1 MDETKLPASTRRRD
15 AAAVAFA
22 MVLPTLVTV
31 AYCVVAP
38 RFGAPIQQATYAA
51 SKCFQFAFPLLW
63 VLFVQRERLR
73 LRRPT
78 SAGLRVGV
86 VFGLLI
92 MAAMFA
98 IYHGYL
104 KTSGL
109 FDDATGEIR
118 QKLAGFGVDNVVKY
132 IAFGAFYSV
141 CHSFLEEYYWR
152 WFVFRQL
159 QRLVRHWPAVLLS
172 SVGFMAHHVLVLGTF
187 FGWTSPAT
195 WLFSVSVAVGGAV
208 WAVIYHR
215 SGSIYSV
222 WASHFFVDAAIFIIG
237 YDLVRDVFA

>member
-1 MDETKLPASTRRRD
+1 MGETELIVTNRRD

-31 AYCVVAP
+31 AYFVLAP
-38 RFGAPIQQATYAA
+38 RFGPTVQQATYGA

-73 LRRPT
+73 FSRPT
-78 SAGLRVGV
+78 TAGVPVGI

-92 MAAMFA
+92 MAAMLA
-98 IYHGYL
+98 IYYGLL

-109 FDDATGEIR
+109 FDEATGEIR
-118 QKLAGFGVDNVVKY
+118 QKVAGFGVDTVAKY
-132 IAFGAFYSV
+132 VAFATFYSV

-152 WFVFRQL
+152 WFVFGQL
-159 QRLVRHWPAVLLS
+159 RPMVRLRTAVLLS

-195 WLFSVSVAVGGAV
+195 WLFSISVAVGGAV
-208 WAVIYHR
+208 WAVIYQR
-215 SGSIYSV
+215 SGTLYGV
-222 WASHFFVDAAIFIIG
+222 WASHFLVDAAVFLIG
-237 YDLVRDVFA
+237 YDLVGEVFA